1 MSTSLRRD
9 LSLTSLTLAVVTGT
23 IGSGWLLAPYFT
35 ARLAGSASLLAWIV
49 GGVMAF
55 LLALVFAE
63 LGSLIPSSG
72 ALAQI
77 PLLSHGRLSGFIG
90 GWGVWLTYMALP
102 AIELL
107 ALFDYISSNLPWLTV
122 EQNGDELL
130 SPAGHGLAVLLIILL
145 CWINL
150 NGVKSLAQWID
161 GLTIWKLLIP
171 LLLSVVLMAF
181 SGHWGNLTVDVGGPE
196 GSDIVQAVGSGGIL
210 FSLLGFRT
218 AMDLA
223 GEARNPSRDV
233 PLAMAIGLG
242 ICLLLYLILQLAFL
256 VSVPPD
262 ALAHGWHHL
271 KLTAH
276 GGPMV
281 ALAITSGLGW
291 IVALLLLDAV
301 ITPAATALTYVGVA
315 GRISWMM
322 GKCSLLPKSLGTLNQ
337 QGIPHIAVILSA
349 IVSALMLA
357 VGPGWQTVM
366 SFLTST
372 LIIALATGPV
382 SLIALR
388 RQLPDNHRGFR
399 LLQAEWLCPLSFVL
413 STWAITW
420 CGTAALEG
428 ATLCIA
434 VPSLIFALH
443 RLLHQKAVEI
453 YSALWWP
460 LYLGL
465 LILDMEFFDKEAP
478 FALTEVSQLLVQ
490 SVIALVLFP
499 IAVNSAL
506 SKPSPHALF
515 PVKLTT
521 ENV

>member
-1 MSTSLRRD
+1 MSTSLCRD

-35 ARLAGSASLLAWIV
+35 ARLAGSASLLAWCV

-63 LGSLIPSSG
+63 LGSLVPSSG
-72 ALAQI
+72 ALAQV

-107 ALFDYISSNLPWLTV
+107 ALLDYVSSSFPWLTV
-122 EQNGDELL
+122 ELNGREVL
-130 SPAGHGLAVLLIILL
+130 SPVGHGLAVLLIILL

-150 NGVKSLAQWID
+150 NGVRSLARWID

-181 SGHWGNLTVDVGGPE
+181 SRHWGNLAIGIGGPE
-196 GSDIVQAVGSGGIL
+196 GADIVQAVGSGGIL

-242 ICLLLYLILQLAFL
+242 LCLLIYLILQLAFL
-256 VSVPPD
+256 VSVPPE
-262 ALAHGWHHL
+262 ALTQGWHHL
-271 KLTAH
+271 QLTAH

-281 ALAITSGLGW
+281 ALAMTSGLSW
-291 IVALLLLDAV
+291 IVSLLLLDAV
-301 ITPAATALTYVGVA
+301 VTPGATALTYVGVA

-322 GKCSLLPKSLGTLNQ
+322 GKCALLPKGLGTLNQ
-337 QGIPHIAVILSA
+337 RGVPHIAVILSA
-349 IVSALMLA
+349 AVSALMLA
-357 VGPGWQTVM
+357 VGPGWQTVV

-382 SLIALR
+382 SLMALR
-388 RQLPDNHRGFR
+388 RQLPDNPRGYG
-399 LLQAEWLCPLSFVL
+399 LPKAEWLCPTCFVL

-420 CGTAALEG
+420 CGRTALEG
-428 ATLCIA
+428 SVLCIA
-434 VPSLIFALH
+434 VPSLLFIFY
-443 RLLHQKAVEI
+443 RLWNQIEMDIL
-453 YSALWWP
+453 SALWWP

-465 LILDMEFFDKEAP
+465 LVLDMELFSKNTT
-478 FALTEVSQLLVQ
+478 FALPEVQQLLIQ
-490 SVIALVLFP
+490 SVIALILFP
-499 IAVNSAL
+499 LAVNSAL
-506 SKPSPHALF
+506 PKASPHALF
-515 PVKLTT
+515 SGIQ
-521 ENV
+521 